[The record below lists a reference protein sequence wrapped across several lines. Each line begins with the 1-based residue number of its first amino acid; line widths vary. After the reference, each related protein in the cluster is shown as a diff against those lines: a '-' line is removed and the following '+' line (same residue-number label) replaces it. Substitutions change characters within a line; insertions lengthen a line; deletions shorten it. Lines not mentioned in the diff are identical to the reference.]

1 MTEMFSGTCQN
12 GGSIHVTNRQ
22 SIRRAA
28 GAFAGSLAFL
38 AAAAVCPT
46 ASAAAVTPD
55 AAIPIKAAHS
65 NKCLNVQGAVANNSV
80 KLIQYTCSPT
90 FVNDKFRIVPKGTA
104 GTYQIIANFS
114 GKCLNVPN
122 NATAND
128 VQIIQYTC
136 VDTAA
141 NNLWKFVAVAGKPT
155 FRIVSALNGK
165 CLNISKASLENSAAL
180 IQYTCSTA
188 TTTLN
193 DQFYFPP
200 ATAASTTALPI
211 TARTPVL
218 AVQGGTTAPIGPL
231 VYAFTDN
238 GGRVWRAYQPDPD
251 IATSIQWSPVPGLE
265 QFAGHPVVSV
275 QADGRVQIS
284 ARNTADGDLWLS
296 TQVTKGQPDF
306 GAWQDVAGSSTFQPA
321 VGKRPDGKL
330 VTFAIVGGNLWHLP
344 QDGTSLPYGAWR
356 LIGNGPLVGEPTVV
370 TIRDGLRIFALN
382 PSGALLTALYRN
394 GTLSDWT
401 SLGGAGLTGTPAA
414 VVLPGYLT
422 RVVVRTAD
430 GLLATK
436 AEKADGTF
444 DADWSTVGDFVSAGS
459 PAAVM
464 DPLSGATAIVARGDD
479 NKVHYTSETE
489 QSSGVWRAWT
499 TPIDRV
505 IDTDPTVVAFNR
517 EGGPAWGYTVRDAN
531 FQPYLVTKND
541 IGSTALRASAGST
554 ASSTFTDHALPAPPV
569 G

>member
-1 MTEMFSGTCQN
+1 
-12 GGSIHVTNRQ
+12 
-22 SIRRAA
+22 
-28 GAFAGSLAFL
+28 
-38 AAAAVCPT
+38 
-46 ASAAAVTPD
+46 
-55 AAIPIKAAHS
+55 
-65 NKCLNVQGAVANNSV
+65 
-80 KLIQYTCSPT
+80 
-90 FVNDKFRIVPKGTA
+90 
-104 GTYQIIANFS
+104 
-114 GKCLNVPN
+114 
-122 NATAND
+122 
-128 VQIIQYTC
+128 
-136 VDTAA
+136 
-141 NNLWKFVAVAGKPT
+141 
-155 FRIVSALNGK
+155 
-165 CLNISKASLENSAAL
+165 
-180 IQYTCSTA
+180 
-188 TTTLN
+188 
-193 DQFYFPP
+193 
-200 ATAASTTALPI
+200 
-211 TARTPVL
+211 
-218 AVQGGTTAPIGPL
+218 
-231 VYAFTDN
+231 
-238 GGRVWRAYQPDPD
+238 
-251 IATSIQWSPVPGLE
+251 
-265 QFAGHPVVSV
+265 
-275 QADGRVQIS
+275 
-284 ARNTADGDLWLS
+284 
-296 TQVTKGQPDF
+296 
-306 GAWQDVAGSSTFQPA
+306 
-321 VGKRPDGKL
+321 
-330 VTFAIVGGNLWHLP
+330 
-344 QDGTSLPYGAWR
+344 
-356 LIGNGPLVGEPTVV
+356 VV

-505 IDTDPTVVAFNR
+505 IDTDPTVVTFNR